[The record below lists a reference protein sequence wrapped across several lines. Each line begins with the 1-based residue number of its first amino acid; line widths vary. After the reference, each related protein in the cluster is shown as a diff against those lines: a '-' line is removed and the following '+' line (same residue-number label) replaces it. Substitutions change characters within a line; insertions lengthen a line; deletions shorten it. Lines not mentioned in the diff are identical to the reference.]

1 MTDMEIL
8 VDKGED
14 EGGYDF
20 TWRLESE
27 GEDWKEFNGN
37 AAYEEMKMGKWT
49 DINPHLL
56 YRNETLSDFEEKII
70 VYRPCK
76 DPFIN
81 YLGF

>member
-1 MTDMEIL
+1 
-8 VDKGED
+8 
-14 EGGYDF
+14 
-20 TWRLESE
+20 
-27 GEDWKEFNGN
+27 
-37 AAYEEMKMGKWT
+37 MKMGKWT

-70 VYRPCK
+70 VNRPCK